1 MAALKGKNALHFQ
14 AASLANQRSQLEIHI
29 HSILPDFAV
38 GTVDDKVVRDSSELM
53 RGGSR

>member
-1 MAALKGKNALHFQ
+1 MAALKGNNALHFQ

-38 GTVDDKVVRDSSELM
+38 GTVDDKVVRDSSELL